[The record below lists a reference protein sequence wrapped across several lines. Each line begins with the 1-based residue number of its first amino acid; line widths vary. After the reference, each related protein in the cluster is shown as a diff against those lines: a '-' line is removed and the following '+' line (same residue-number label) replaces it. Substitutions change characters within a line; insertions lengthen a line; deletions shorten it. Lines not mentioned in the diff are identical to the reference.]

1 MNREAKLDAAR
12 SRLAELA
19 AKFLTRTEGD
29 IATMRAGLARLA
41 AGDAAALGEIRH
53 LAHRMVGTGATM
65 GFEALSG
72 RALAI
77 ERLTEAC
84 APGELPDE
92 QGRAQLAA
100 ALDALSGEFQKQRGS

>member
-19 AKFLTRTEGD
+19 VKFLTRTEGD
-29 IATMRAGLARLA
+29 IATMRAGLARLS
-41 AGDAAALGEIRH
+41 AGEAQALGEIRH

-65 GFEALSG
+65 GFETLSG
-72 RALAI
+72 RALVI

-84 APGELPDE
+84 TPGTLPDE
-92 QGRAQLAA
+92 QGRAELAL
-100 ALDALSGEFQKQRGS
+100 ALDTLSAELHKLRHS